1 VNSLLRCVI
10 TLGPPLLFQVL
21 LKIDQ
26 PPLLLYGYL
35 GLGCILPLFH
45 PFQRKAFFFLYGLLG
60 AVIAIVLILVFP
72 YSAYV
77 IWLELLKKGVPTGSV
92 SYTFFFIEGYLAM
105 TSGWAFQSGNWKT
118 AILHFLAGQSVV
130 LFIILGFW
138 ILGILV
144 WILFMTLSIAR
155 LRLEIKGR
163 IEWRGIA
170 WIGGMVA
177 FAWILGFGFTRSF
190 QPQGVPFF
198 DTFLSDFIRKTVS
211 TMFPRFPILLGV
223 PGYGYGFAPDRW
235 GDRPYLSERP
245 VFSLR
250 IDQGIGTRPLYLR
263 TLIYDLFTPKGWIQR
278 AEWVPFEDHHNLAP
292 RQIELEEPER
302 ITLTVETDY
311 YPYLPHELAT
321 KSIKIDRPEAER
333 GGIGNWD
340 TGIKLSKPLLKGER
354 VELHYE
360 RQTRGG
366 SSQEGYTDL
375 LWQEDRVRYL
385 QVPLE
390 MRGILSEKFEFLL
403 GLPEESFLEALGQI
417 FREDYTYTLVVMG
430 SGSLLQ
436 TFLENKAGYC
446 VHFATAATLVARLR
460 GIPARY
466 VTGFL
471 YYPLSFEDTPTA
483 SSVSPERVI
492 TGLNAH
498 AWVEL
503 WLPGKGWVTFEPTP
517 PFREEANL
525 LGAERIQQDPYTQRQ
540 LRSIVGDRLLRDS
553 QGGAGSRETVWIE
566 GIFPWAVG
574 VVVSI
579 GVCLVILRFA
589 RTIQLPLWVLSGRKA
604 RWVKEFTWLAK
615 RCVEIATRR
624 FGVLPPERIGWLQWE
639 VSLLMVWERT
649 YHAGGNPD
657 FSLFRRVFFGGTLPT
672 QGEVS
677 LVRELLRRLKRVS
690 KENH

>member
-1 VNSLLRCVI
+1 MNSLLRCVL

-21 LKIDQ
+21 LNIDQ

-92 SYTFFFIEGYLAM
+92 SYTFLFIEGYLAM
-105 TSGWAFQSGNWKT
+105 TSGWAFQSGNWKI

-144 WILFMTLSIAR
+144 LFLFMTLSIGR

-170 WIGGMVA
+170 WIGGMVT

-198 DTFLSDFIRKTVS
+198 DTYLSDFIRKTVS

-250 IDQGIGTRPLYLR
+250 IDQGMGTRPLYLR
-263 TLIYDLFTPKGWIQR
+263 TVVYDLFTPKGWVQR
-278 AEWVPFEDHHNLAP
+278 DEWVPFEDLPIRGPLAP
-292 RQIELEEPER
+292 GLSGT

-321 KSIKIDRPEAER
+321 QSIKIERPEAER
-333 GGIGNWD
+333 AGVGNWD

-360 RQTRGG
+360 RQTREGN
-366 SSQEGYTDL
+366 SQEGYTDL
-375 LWQEDRVRYL
+375 LRQEDRVRYL
-385 QVPLE
+385 QVPPE
-390 MRGILSEKFEFLL
+390 VGVALSEKFEFLL
-403 GLPEESFLEALGQI
+403 GLPNQSFLESMGQV
-417 FREDYTYTLVVMG
+417 FREDYTYTLDVKG
-430 SGSLLQ
+430 SDSLLQ
-436 TFLENKAGYC
+436 TFLETKAGYC
-446 VHFATAATLVARLR
+446 VHFATVATLVARLK

-471 YYPLSFEDTPTA
+471 YYPLPFEDTPTA
-483 SSVSPERVI
+483 FSVLPERVI

-517 PFREEANL
+517 PFREETNI

-553 QGGAGSRETVWIE
+553 QGTSSRETAWIE

-615 RCVEIATRR
+615 RCVEIATHR

-649 YHAGGNPD
+649 DPERLPD
-657 FSLFRRVFFGGTLPT
+657 FSLFHRVFFGGTLPT

-677 LVRELLRRLKRVS
+677 QVRELLRRLKRVS

>member
-1 VNSLLRCVI
+1 M
-10 TLGPPLLFQVL
+10 
-21 LKIDQ
+21 DQ

-92 SYTFFFIEGYLAM
+92 SYTFLFIDGYLAM
-105 TSGWAFQSGNWKT
+105 TSGWAFQSGNWKA
-118 AILHFLAGQSVV
+118 AILHFLAGQFVV
-130 LFIILGFW
+130 LFIVFGFW

-144 WILFMTLSIAR
+144 WILFMTLSIAC
-155 LRLEIKGR
+155 LRLEMKGR

-245 VFSLR
+245 VFSLE
-250 IDQGIGTRPLYLR
+250 IDQSMGTRPLYLR
-263 TLIYDLFTPKGWIQR
+263 TLVYDLFTPKGWVQR
-278 AEWVPFEDHHNLAP
+278 AEWVPFE
-292 RQIELEEPER
+292 ELPIR
-302 ITLTVETDY
+302 GPPALGLSGTIILTVETDY

-321 KSIKIDRPEAER
+321 KSIKIERPEAER

-366 SSQEGYTDL
+366 NRQEGYTDL
-375 LWQEDRVRYL
+375 LQEDRVRYL
-385 QVPLE
+385 QFPPEV
-390 MRGILSEKFEFLL
+390 GAGLSEKFEFLL
-403 GLPEESFLEALGQI
+403 GLPYESFLEAMGQI
-417 FREDYTYTLVVMG
+417 FREDYTYTLDVKG

-436 TFLENKAGYC
+436 TFLETKAGYC
-446 VHFATAATLVARLR
+446 VHFATAATLLARLK

-471 YYPLSFEDTPTA
+471 YYPLSSEDTPIA

-517 PFREEANL
+517 PFREEADL
-525 LGAERIQQDPYTQRQ
+525 LRAERIQQDPYTQRQ

-553 QGGAGSRETVWIE
+553 QGGAGSRETAWIE
-566 GIFPWAVG
+566 RIFPWAVG
-574 VVVSI
+574 AVVSI
-579 GVCLVILRFA
+579 GILLVILRFA
-589 RTIQLPLWVLSGRKA
+589 RTIELPLWVLSSRKA
-604 RWVKEFTWLAK
+604 RRVKEFTWLAN
-615 RCVEIATRR
+615 RCVEIATHR
-624 FGVLPPERIGWLQWE
+624 FGVLPPKRTGWLQWE
-639 VSLLMVWERT
+639 DSLLMVWERT
-649 YHAGGNPD
+649 DPERLPD
-657 FSLFRRVFFGGTLPT
+657 LSLFRRVFFGGTLPT

-677 LVRELLRRLKRVS
+677 QVRELLRRLKRVS
-690 KENH
+690 KEKR